1 MRSRA
6 AEIFFE
12 PLTPEQIAEIIRGAA
27 KKLRVEMEERVPE
40 IISEYTI
47 EGRKATNLL
56 ADAYSLAVVRER
68 KPEGVTITAEDVYRV
83 AQVSRLTPYVSR
95 KAGAHSEIGRVFG
108 LGVAGFLGS
117 VLEIEA
123 IAFPAREKGKGTL
136 RFNDTA
142 GSMAKDSVFNA
153 AAVVRRITGSDL
165 SDYDIHV
172 NIIGGGRIDGP
183 SAGAAIVTAVLSAI
197 TDKPV
202 RQDTA
207 ITGEISI
214 QGKVKAVG
222 GVLEKA
228 YGARQA
234 GVSRLIIP
242 KENEKDI
249 TQGYLGLKIF
259 PVQDIAEV
267 QALLFENK

>member
-1 MRSRA
+1 M
-6 AEIFFE
+6 
-12 PLTPEQIAEIIRGAA
+12 L
-27 KKLRVEMEERVPE
+27 
-40 IISEYTI
+40 
-47 EGRKATNLL
+47 
-56 ADAYSLAVVRER
+56 
-68 KPEGVTITAEDVYRV
+68 
-83 AQVSRLTPYVSR
+83 
-95 KAGAHSEIGRVFG
+95 
-108 LGVAGFLGS
+108 FL
-117 VLEIEA
+117 
-123 IAFPAREKGKGTL
+123 REK
-136 RFNDTA
+136 RA
-142 GSMAKDSVFNA
+142 R
-153 AAVVRRITGSDL
+153 VRSDL

-234 GVSRLIIP
+234 GDSRLIIP

-249 TQGYLGLKIF
+249 TQGYLGLEIF
-259 PVQDIAEV
+259 PMQDIAEV

>member
-1 MRSRA
+1 M
-6 AEIFFE
+6 
-12 PLTPEQIAEIIRGAA
+12 
-27 KKLRVEMEERVPE
+27 
-40 IISEYTI
+40 
-47 EGRKATNLL
+47 
-56 ADAYSLAVVRER
+56 
-68 KPEGVTITAEDVYRV
+68 
-83 AQVSRLTPYVSR
+83 
-95 KAGAHSEIGRVFG
+95 
-108 LGVAGFLGS
+108 
-117 VLEIEA
+117 
-123 IAFPAREKGKGTL
+123 
-136 RFNDTA
+136 
-142 GSMAKDSVFNA
+142 
-153 AAVVRRITGSDL
+153 
-165 SDYDIHV
+165 
-172 NIIGGGRIDGP
+172 
-183 SAGAAIVTAVLSAI
+183 TAVLSAI

-249 TQGYLGLKIF
+249 TQGYLGLEIF